1 MDGIENCRILPPSFG
16 ISTFRQPLGSIA
28 PLHQFFPEQV
38 EKGFRTLRFDGLE
51 LSLHGRY
58 PASLLL
64 RAATVSSNSG

>member
-1 MDGIENCRILPPSFG
+1 MDGIENCRILTPSFG

-38 EKGFRTLRFDGLE
+38 EKGLHTLRFDGLE

-64 RAATVSSNSG
+64 RATVSSNSG